1 MAGKLGKPQTKRH
14 SQRGRPPKQDV
25 ERYPGG
31 KIKPSETQKETL
43 SAAMWGRKNVHK
55 LETDSPFAG
64 YTLGRM
70 YLDGNITDEERKAGE
85 YYADCVARYYSSV
98 GIPHPCPRAQNFG
111 TIRGHDGEVSESQQT
126 RARRATNSMMA
137 LEGLLLGLPSGRQ
150 IKSTVFNVTVMDY
163 EYLRSMP
170 AHQLKLLKD
179 GLKALA
185 FHKTGREIA
194 A

>member
-1 MAGKLGKPQTKRH
+1 MASKAEKLRLKRK
-14 SQRGRPPKQDV
+14 SQLGRPPKQDV

-31 KIKPSETQKETL
+31 KIKPSETIKETL
-43 SAAMWGRKNVHK
+43 STALWGRKNVHK

-70 YLDGNITDEERKAGE
+70 FLDGKITDEERKAGE

-98 GIPHPCPRAQNFG
+98 GSPHPCPRAQNFG

-126 RARRATNSMMA
+126 RARRATNTMMA
-137 LEGLLLGLPSGRQ
+137 LEGLLLGLTSGRQ

-163 EYLRSMP
+163 EYMRSMP
-170 AHQLKLLKD
+170 ANQLLWLREGLRALRMHQCL
-179 GLKALA
+179 
-185 FHKTGREIA
+185 REA

>member
-1 MAGKLGKPQTKRH
+1 MAGKLGKPQIKRK

-31 KIKPSETQKETL
+31 KVKPSETIKETL
-43 SAAMWGRKNVHK
+43 STALWGRKNVHK

-70 YLDGNITDEERKAGE
+70 FLDGKITDEERKAGE
-85 YYADCVARYYSSV
+85 YYADCMARYYSSV
-98 GIPHPCPRAQNFG
+98 GIPHPSPRAQNFG

-126 RARRATNSMMA
+126 RARRASNKMME
-137 LEGLLLGLPSGRQ
+137 LEGLLCSLPSGRQ
-150 IKSTVFNVTVMDY
+150 VKTTVFNLCVMDY
-163 EYLRSMP
+163 ENMRSMP
-170 AHQLKLLKD
+170 LAQLLWLKD
-179 GLKALA
+179 GLRALRM
-185 FHKTGREIA
+185 HQCLREA

>member
-1 MAGKLGKPQTKRH
+1 MAGKLGKPQIKRK

-31 KIKPSETQKETL
+31 KVKPSETVKETL
-43 SAAMWGRKNVHK
+43 STALWGRKNVHK

-70 YLDGNITDEERKAGE
+70 FLDGKITDEERKAGE
-85 YYADCVARYYSSV
+85 YYADCMARYYSSV
-98 GIPHPCPRAQNFG
+98 GIPHPSPRAQNFG

-126 RARRATNSMMA
+126 RARRASNKMME
-137 LEGLLLGLPSGRQ
+137 LEGLLCSLPSGRQ
-150 IKSTVFNVTVMDY
+150 VKTTVFNLCVMDY
-163 EYLRSMP
+163 ENMRSMP
-170 AHQLKLLKD
+170 LAQLLWLKD
-179 GLKALA
+179 GLRALRM
-185 FHKTGREIA
+185 HQCLREA

>member
-1 MAGKLGKPQTKRH
+1 MAGKLGKPQIKRK

-31 KIKPSETQKETL
+31 KVKPSETQKETL

-70 YLDGNITDEERKAGE
+70 FLDGKITDEERKAGE
-85 YYADCVARYYSSV
+85 YYADCMARYYSSV
-98 GIPHPCPRAQNFG
+98 GIPHPSPRAQNFG

-126 RARRATNSMMA
+126 RARRASNKMME
-137 LEGLLLGLPSGRQ
+137 LEGLLCSLPSGRQ
-150 IKSTVFNVTVMDY
+150 VKTTVFNLCVMDY
-163 EYLRSMP
+163 ENMRSMP
-170 AHQLKLLKD
+170 LAQLLWLKD
-179 GLKALA
+179 GLRALRM
-185 FHKTGREIA
+185 HQCLREA

>member
-1 MAGKLGKPQTKRH
+1 MAGKLGKPQIKRK

-31 KIKPSETQKETL
+31 KVKPSETQRETL
-43 SAAMWGRKNVHK
+43 STAMWGRKNVHK

-70 YLDGNITDEERKAGE
+70 FLDGKITDEERKAGE
-85 YYADCVARYYSSV
+85 YYADCMARYYSSV
-98 GIPHPCPRAQNFG
+98 GIPHPSPRAQNFG

-126 RARRATNSMMA
+126 RARRASNKMME
-137 LEGLLLGLPSGRQ
+137 LEGLLCSLPSGRQ
-150 IKSTVFNVTVMDY
+150 VKTTVFNLCVMDY
-163 EYLRSMP
+163 ENMRSMP
-170 AHQLKLLKD
+170 VQQLLWLKD
-179 GLKALA
+179 GLRALRM
-185 FHKTGREIA
+185 HQCLREA